1 LQPELI
7 LRMFTIRNESE
18 QVDRGSKQMTV
29 RKLAEALGISI
40 AGTHKCIKR
49 GMPAESIEAAQTW
62 YRTNGRQKAFAPA
75 KAHLLAAE
83 SSAITAPNQ
92 PQEVIEEMDR
102 RAEESIE
109 QPVKQHT
116 DTDNCREALNEQRQ
130 LRKHAAAQVARLH
143 HSGDIE
149 ASRRWAQTHQQYLAK
164 QVVYERQLRDLMER
178 DRRTIQIE
186 DAERLFRSVLQ
197 DVRTIAA
204 AMPSALAAKVNP
216 QDPVLAQKLLEEW
229 RDKTLFKVIYENREA
244 APA

>member
-1 LQPELI
+1 
-7 LRMFTIRNESE
+7 
-18 QVDRGSKQMTV
+18 MTV
-29 RKLAEALGISI
+29 RKLAEALGISV

-49 GMPAESIEAAQTW
+49 GMPSESIEAAQSW
-62 YRTNGRQKAFAPA
+62 YRTNGRQKVFAPA

-83 SSAITAPNQ
+83 SSAITAPTQ
-92 PQEVIEEMDR
+92 PKEVIEEMNR

-164 QVVYERQLRDLMER
+164 QVVYERQLRELMER
-178 DRRTIQIE
+178 DRRTMQIE
-186 DAERLFRSVLQ
+186 DAERIFRGVLQ
-197 DVRTIAA
+197 DVRTISA
-204 AMPSALAAKVNP
+204 AMPAALAAKVNP
-216 QDPVLAQKLLEEW
+216 QDPIHAQKLLEEW
-229 RDKTLFKVIYENREA
+229 RDKTLFKIIYENRETA
-244 APA
+244 TE